1 LFDLLDKV
9 LFLSILKKPYLKTT
23 VEMRL
28 KFFTYKGALL
38 SLSITAAVL
47 SGCGPEEKAEGE
59 DTETVDTAQTT
70 TILNV
75 DGEIFSIPSPIQ
87 TAFLLKNSGA
97 TYTKDILNAPG
108 KSSQYSSN
116 FQRALNLGIYGADLG
131 YVTIYDQTQDAIGYL
146 NSAKKLAD
154 ELGVS
159 GAFDKN
165 TIDRFTKN
173 LGQKDS
179 MLVLVGV
186 AYRASDAYL
195 KNNDRKDVS
204 GLVLAGG
211 WVESLY
217 FATNVYKTK
226 PNEDVKRRI
235 AEQKSSLQSLIK
247 LLTQYYSQPE
257 YTEFIDNLNDLA
269 TVFDGVEFKYT
280 YEKPTTDAEKKVTT
294 INSGSE
300 VKITPE
306 QIESIT
312 QKIKSI
318 RSNIVG

>member
-1 LFDLLDKV
+1 
-9 LFLSILKKPYLKTT
+9 
-23 VEMRL
+23 MRL
-28 KFFTYKGALL
+28 KFITFRGAFLLLSVTALL
-38 SLSITAAVL
+38 SAGC
-47 SGCGPEEKAEGE
+47 SGDPK
-59 DTETVDTAQTT
+59 ETDELPPVDSTGTS

-75 DGEIFSIPSPIQ
+75 NGEIFSIPSPIQ
-87 TAFLLKNSGA
+87 TAFLIKGSGA
-97 TYTKDILNAPG
+97 AYSKEILNAPN
-108 KSSQYSSN
+108 KSSNYSTN
-116 FQRALNLGIYGADLG
+116 FSKALNLGIYGADLG

-146 NSAKKLAD
+146 NAAKKLAD

-159 GAFDKN
+159 GAFDAN
-165 TIDRFTKN
+165 TIERFSKN
-173 LGQKDS
+173 LGNKDS

-186 AYRASDAYL
+186 AYRSSDAYL
-195 KNNDRKDVS
+195 KNNDRSDVS

-211 WVESLY
+211 WLESLH

-247 LLTQYYSQPE
+247 LLNQFYSQPE
-257 YTEFIDNLNDLA
+257 YTEFIDNLNDLS

-294 INSGSE
+294 VNSKSE

-306 QIESIT
+306 QVESIT
-312 QKIKSI
+312 QKVKSI
-318 RSNIVG
+318 RSQIVG

>member
-1 LFDLLDKV
+1 
-9 LFLSILKKPYLKTT
+9 
-23 VEMRL
+23 MRL
-28 KFFTYKGALL
+28 KFITFKGALL
-38 SLSITAAVL
+38 LLSVSAAL
-47 SGCGPEEKAEGE
+47 TTGCGPEDPKN
-59 DTETVDTAQTT
+59 DDIPPIDSTQT

-75 DGEIFSIPSPIQ
+75 NGEIFSIPSPIQ
-87 TAFLLKNSGA
+87 TAFLIKNSGA
-97 TYTKDILNAPG
+97 SYSKEILNASN
-108 KSSQYSSN
+108 KSSQYTTN
-116 FQRALNLGIYGADLG
+116 FSKALNLGIYGADLG

-146 NSAKKLAD
+146 NAAKKLAD

-159 GAFDKN
+159 GAFDAN

-173 LGQKDS
+173 LGNKDS

-195 KNNDRKDVS
+195 KNNDRNDVS

-211 WVESLY
+211 WIESLY

-226 PNEDVKRRI
+226 PNEDVRRRI
-235 AEQKSSLQSLIK
+235 AEQKTSLQSLIK

-257 YTEFIDNLNDLA
+257 YTEFIDNLNDLS
-269 TVFDGVEFKYT
+269 TVFDGVEFKYA

-294 INSGSE
+294 VNSKTE
-300 VKITPE
+300 VKISPE

-318 RSNIVG
+318 RGQIVG

>member
-1 LFDLLDKV
+1 
-9 LFLSILKKPYLKTT
+9 
-23 VEMRL
+23 MRL
-28 KFFTYKGALL
+28 NYFTFRGALL
-38 SLSITAAVL
+38 AISAVAILSA
-47 SGCGPEEKAEGE
+47 GCGGDQAKDNDDLPP
-59 DTETVDTAQTT
+59 VDSAQT

-75 DGEIFSIPSPIQ
+75 NGEIFSIPSPIQ
-87 TAFLLKNSGA
+87 TAFLIKNSGA
-97 TYTKDILNAPG
+97 TYSKDVLNAAS
-108 KSSQYSSN
+108 KSSQYSTN
-116 FQRALNLGIYGADLG
+116 FSKALNLGIYGADLG

-146 NSAKKLAD
+146 NAAKRLAD

-159 GAFDKN
+159 GAFDKA

-173 LGQKDS
+173 LGDKDS

-186 AYRASDAYL
+186 AYRSSDAYL
-195 KNNDRKDVS
+195 KNNDRNDVS

-235 AEQKSSLQSLIK
+235 AEQKTSLQSLIK

-257 YTEFIDNLNDLA
+257 YTEFIDNLNDLS

-280 YEKPTTDAEKKVTT
+280 FEKPTTDPEAKMTT
-294 INSGSE
+294 INSKTE
-300 VKITPE
+300 VNITPE
-306 QIESIT
+306 QIENIS
-312 QKIKSI
+312 QKIKAI
-318 RSNIVG
+318 RSQIVG

>member
-1 LFDLLDKV
+1 
-9 LFLSILKKPYLKTT
+9 
-23 VEMRL
+23 MRL
-28 KFFTYKGALL
+28 KFITFRGAFLFL
-38 SLSITAAVL
+38 SVSALFATGC
-47 SGCGPEEKAEGE
+47 SGDPK
-59 DTETVDTAQTT
+59 ETDDLPPIDSTQT

-75 DGEIFSIPSPIQ
+75 NGEIFSIPSPIQ
-87 TAFLLKNSGA
+87 TAFLIKGSGA
-97 TYTKDILNAPG
+97 AYNKEILNAAN
-108 KSSQYSSN
+108 KSSNYSTN
-116 FQRALNLGIYGADLG
+116 FSKALNLGIYGADLG

-159 GAFDKN
+159 GAFDAN
-165 TIDRFTKN
+165 TIERFSKN
-173 LGQKDS
+173 LGNKDS

-186 AYRASDAYL
+186 AYRSSDAYL
-195 KNNDRKDVS
+195 KNNDRSDVS

-211 WVESLY
+211 WLESLH

-247 LLTQYYSQPE
+247 LLTQFYSQPE
-257 YTEFIDNLNDLA
+257 YTEFIDNLNDLS

-280 YEKPTTDAEKKVTT
+280 YEKPTTDAEKKITT
-294 INSGSE
+294 INSKSE
-300 VKITPE
+300 VKISPE

-312 QKIKSI
+312 QKVKSI
-318 RSNIVG
+318 RSQIVG